1 MNDFII
7 AGIATSVI
15 VLYIIALLYA
25 ALEIDDHDRF
35 NGIVIIYGHIIFTLI
50 CLLFVLGGVPYIITL
65 WLISF
70 GVILGYGLY
79 LDFNDRG
86 N

>member
-25 ALEIDDHDRF
+25 AFQMDDHDKF
-35 NGIVIIYGHIIFTLI
+35 NGPIIIYGHIIFTLI